1 MRALCLMVLAVVGSS
16 CVRSYAA
23 MPALQFADLPYE
35 GVDGKP
41 WPQKAFTVQ
50 KAATFDQKQPLT
62 VRYVE
67 LNPTG
72 ARTLVF
78 VHGLGSHLKFWRY
91 QLDTFAQQGFRVLA
105 VDLPGF
111 GKSDKPASFPYTT
124 DSFADVVL
132 ALLDELKLG
141 RVVLVGHSMGGQTSL
156 SFAIRHPERVDAL
169 VLTSP
174 AGMEQFNPREQQ
186 WFINV
191 FSSTFVKSAPEYAI
205 WGSVRAG
212 NFRRWRD
219 ELNWLVEERV
229 RMAKAD
235 EFDAYAYAQVRAVD
249 GLTKND
255 FVREQQKDIVA
266 PTLIVFGED
275 DRLIP
280 NPFLHGGFARDV
292 FQKGHERI
300 KGSQLVGLPR
310 CGHTVQMDCPA
321 EYNEQ
326 VGKFLAALPAP
337 VKPEPVSEPAPA
349 PAP

>member
-1 MRALCLMVLAVVGSS
+1 MRSLFFLLVAMVGLS
-16 CVRSYAA
+16 CVRSYSAL
-23 MPALQFADLPYE
+23 PALQFAELPYE
-35 GVDGKP
+35 GLDGKA
-41 WPQKAFTVQ
+41 WPQRSFTVQ
-50 KAATFDQKQPLT
+50 RAATFDQKQPLT

-67 LNPTG
+67 LNPAGT
-72 ARTLVF
+72 RTLLF

-91 QLDTFAQQGFRVLA
+91 QLDTFAAQGFRVLA

-124 DSFADVVL
+124 ESFSDVLL
-132 ALLDELKLG
+132 ALLDELKLP
-141 RVVLVGHSMGGQTSL
+141 RVVLLGHSMGGQTSMA
-156 SFAIRHPERVDAL
+156 FAIRHPERVDAL

-205 WGSVRAG
+205 WGSVRSG

-235 EFDAYAYAQVRAVD
+235 EFDAYAYAQVRVVD

-255 FVREQQKDIVA
+255 FVREQQKDITA

-326 VGKFLAALPAP
+326 VGKFLASLPP
-337 VKPEPVSEPAPA
+337 SKPAPA
-349 PAP
+349 PAEPTAQR